1 MEGCRSNDT
10 LRQTMIRILNLMFVQ
25 ALFDYQPNAVDEQQA
40 VAWLTLMEK
49 AYCNFQRYG
58 EQRRMVRI

>member
-1 MEGCRSNDT
+1 M
-10 LRQTMIRILNLMFVQ
+10 LFQ

-49 AYCNFQRYG
+49 AYCNFQRYVG
-58 EQRRMVRI
+58 RAD